1 MKDELKERLQGCPS
15 LPSPPGIV
23 VSLLRLTDDPD
34 VTATQLAR
42 LIERDPSLT
51 AQLLRI
57 VNSPLFGLRRQVTS
71 LDQAAAYLGISG
83 VRTVS
88 LGFSLSKGLLRTAWR
103 DIRGEL
109 LWKRSVVAAA
119 VAREVAVA
127 ANVVQKEEA
136 FLGALLQD
144 IGILALRELLGA
156 EYEALLADKGQQHDE
171 LIAAESELLGDSHAE
186 VGAWLL
192 RHWGLPEIFCQ
203 LALASHGILDG
214 TREDEATP
222 LFECVALSG
231 PLAEAWIAPA
241 QRPSNGHQVANLRK
255 SLGLDEKSFEKAL
268 GRVVEALPELL
279 RIFEIEF
286 AASDF
291 EALLERARQ
300 SAFSTSLQY
309 MLQTREKDVA
319 LVSLSA
325 EVVRLREDAR
335 RDGLTGVYNRQFFE
349 DVLEDNFRRVA
360 ETGLQLSLCFCD
372 LDDFKQVNDLF
383 GHLMG
388 DKVLRRTA
396 EILSGELRRGDFVCR
411 FGGDEFVILLLGCCT
426 ENTEEI
432 ANRIRARIAW
442 EFPGA
447 EDHSEVRLTVSIG
460 YAVQTRGEPFRDI
473 RAFINAA
480 DQAAYE
486 AKLAG
491 KNRVICHRQALPS

>member
-1 MKDELKERLQGCPS
+1 
-15 LPSPPGIV
+15 
-23 VSLLRLTDDPD
+23 
-34 VTATQLAR
+34 
-42 LIERDPSLT
+42 LT
-51 AQLLRI
+51 AQVLRI

-88 LGFSLSKGLLRTAWR
+88 LGFSLSKGLLRSAWR

-109 LWKRSVVAAA
+109 LWKRSVLAAA
-119 VAREVAVA
+119 VAREIADA

-156 EYEALLADKGQQHDE
+156 EYEALLAEKGQDHLQ
-171 LIAAESELLGDSHAE
+171 LVSAENELLGDSHAE

-192 RHWGLPEIFCQ
+192 RHWGLPEIFSQ
-203 LALASHGILDG
+203 LALASHGELSDNG
-214 TREDEATP
+214 DDEAMP
-222 LFECVALSG
+222 LYDCVALSG
-231 PLAEAWIAPA
+231 PLAEAWIAPR
-241 QRPSNGHQVANLRK
+241 QSESNESRVAEIRDR
-255 SLGLDEKSFEKAL
+255 LGIEEQNFEKAL

-286 AASDF
+286 ATSDF
-291 EALLERARQ
+291 ESLLDRARQ
-300 SAFSTSLQY
+300 SAFSTSLSY
-309 MLQTREKDVA
+309 MMQTREKDEA
-319 LVSLSA
+319 LLSLSA

-383 GHLMG
+383 GHLEG

-396 EILSGELRRGDFVCR
+396 EILSSELRRGDFVCR
-411 FGGDEFVILLLGCCT
+411 FGGDEFVVLLLDCSS
-426 ENTEEI
+426 ENTREI
-432 ANRIRARIAW
+432 ANRIRFRIAG
-442 EFPGA
+442 EFPGSSDNSA
-447 EDHSEVRLTVSIG
+447 VRLTVSIG
-460 YAVQTRGEPFRDI
+460 YAVQTRAEPFRDI

-480 DQAAYE
+480 DQASYE
-486 AKLAG
+486 AKLGG
-491 KNRVICHRQALPS
+491 KNCVVRHREALPS